1 MLPSAGLHRLR
12 LPLMALGGL
21 SLLAGLVA
29 GLIRL
34 GWVPSVGGPA
44 LVMGHGPLMVNG
56 FLGAVIGMERA
67 VALKRW
73 WAYGAPLAAGL
84 SGVALLLGLPAH
96 GLAVIGSLFLLS
108 IFLVLFHRQP
118 TGFLATMGL
127 GALLWLVGNGLWYLG
142 YPLFQVAPWWISFL
156 VVTIGGER
164 LELTRLIPQ
173 SRRSR
178 AEFAVANGLLVL
190 GLLISLFVF
199 HAGMRLG
206 GVGLVAL
213 TVWLVRHDIA
223 WRTLEQGGL
232 SRYMAICLLSGYL
245 WLGVGG
251 LLWLLF
257 RDYFAAGPT
266 YDAMLHAILLGFVFS
281 MIFGHAPLIIPSLLG
296 IDLPFRRLFYSHWK
310 IN

>member
-1 MLPSAGLHRLR
+1 
-12 LPLMALGGL
+12 
-21 SLLAGLVA
+21 
-29 GLIRL
+29 
-34 GWVPSVGGPA
+34 
-44 LVMGHGPLMVNG
+44 
-56 FLGAVIGMERA
+56 
-67 VALKRW
+67 
-73 WAYGAPLAAGL
+73 
-84 SGVALLLGLPAH
+84 
-96 GLAVIGSLFLLS
+96 
-108 IFLVLFHRQP
+108 
-118 TGFLATMGL
+118 
-127 GALLWLVGNGLWYLG
+127 
-142 YPLFQVAPWWISFL
+142 LFQVAPWWISFL

-199 HAGMRLG
+199 HAGIRLG

-257 RDYFAAGPT
+257 GDYFAAGPT

-296 IDLPFRRLFYSHWK
+296 IDLPFRRLFYSHWALLHLSLLLRVGGDLVRPMPLQGWGGSLNALA
-310 IN
+310 ILLFLANMVRAARAAVRSQ